1 MTTPLIMWRLV
12 AMPTGIAY
20 LGDSNRGLLL
30 LRTDTSR
37 RWRLT
42 MEDRNA
48 KKATR
53 SFHDTIGDAQT
64 AARNWTLE
72 PGSQGRQI
80 RPTRN
85 TLTHNNTRAVP

>member
-30 LRTDTSR
+30 LRTELRTDTSR

-72 PGSQGRQI
+72 SSSPW
-80 RPTRN
+80 PP
-85 TLTHNNTRAVP
+85 HC